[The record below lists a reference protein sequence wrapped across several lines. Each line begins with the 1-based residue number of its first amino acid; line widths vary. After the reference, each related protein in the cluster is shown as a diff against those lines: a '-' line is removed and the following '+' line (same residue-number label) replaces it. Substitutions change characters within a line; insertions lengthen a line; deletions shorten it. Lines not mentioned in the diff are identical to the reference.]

1 MSDAQIRALIEERT
15 RIRQM
20 LQSVE
25 AELSRAVGEW
35 GRERGY
41 LVKLTPEQALRE
53 MKEPA

>member
-41 LVKLTPEQALRE
+41 GVKLSAEQALRA
-53 MKEPA
+53 MKAPA